1 MCSILSID
9 ITEADKGDTA
19 TPNEADPLAD
29 KGTINRR
36 TVLHGLTWV
45 SLLCTLNFFTSKVF
59 FFSFFFI
66 WTPVTPFKYCYNCI
80 YLHYGLQLHNSWTY
94 WWCLESGY
102 LDQNDVWCLL

>member
-66 WTPVTPFKYCYNCI
+66 
-80 YLHYGLQLHNSWTY
+80 
-94 WWCLESGY
+94 
-102 LDQNDVWCLL
+102 